1 MKRNSCTRIPAEDIR
16 TILHSLKRKAET
28 YDPGAT
34 LAFEETQVG
43 VLEVVQEEVNNI
55 DPQEVQKAVIRAQD
69 AKRDRQRKRRMK
81 ASKGSRY
88 QKRYF

>member
-1 MKRNSCTRIPAEDIR
+1 ME
-16 TILHSLKRKAET
+16 
-28 YDPGAT
+28 
-34 LAFEETQVG
+34 

-69 AKRDRQRKRRMK
+69 AKRDRQRKRRMR